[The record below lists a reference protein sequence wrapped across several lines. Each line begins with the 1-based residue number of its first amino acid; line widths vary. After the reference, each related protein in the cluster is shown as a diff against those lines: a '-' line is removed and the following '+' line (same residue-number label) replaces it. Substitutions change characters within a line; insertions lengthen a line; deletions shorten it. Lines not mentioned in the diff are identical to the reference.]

1 MLAVCTAPSAAET
14 LPSRLSVDVDWTASY
29 LTRLPACLQTIR
41 EAAAKAAQNPLP
53 GEAEVTALDT
63 PGGPLGTEGA
73 DTQRE
78 FDEQAASAVARY
90 VDDALQRHFGSLVSP
105 DQSWLLVNG
114 HGAVPSSPPLTAA
127 AQQCWQDASQL
138 PAS

>member
-1 MLAVCTAPSAAET
+1 ML
-14 LPSRLSVDVDWTASY
+14 LL
-29 LTRLPACLQTIR
+29 ACPQTIR

-63 PGGPLGTEGA
+63 PGGPLGVEGA

-90 VDDALQRHFGSLVSP
+90 VEDALQRHFGSLVSH
-105 DQSWLLVNG
+105 VN
-114 HGAVPSSPPLTAA
+114 AA
-127 AQQCWQDASQL
+127 CGSQL
-138 PAS
+138 AARDLSGILHLSMASAGACRQARRGMGKAMLSTGFPAICDCPGPAL